1 MKRGEKR
8 GEREEERRGEV
19 KRKEKRREASP
30 ARFVHLDRG
39 ICVWFV
45 GLDWRRRCRQVSISG
60 MGRARAAPSF
70 SSSWYSY
77 ATASTNCCS
86 SQTPQLS
93 YISRSTCTLILY
105 QLLLYRFFLS
115 IFCIDRKTRLWIL
128 DIDLRYKIK
137 LQMFLSIRKYR
148 IDIEMCMYGIH

>member
-1 MKRGEKR
+1 MREVDVIAWSKEEVTRKEKEKRGAERRGKEMKRGEKR

-105 QLLLYRFFLS
+105 QLLLYRLFFVS
-115 IFCIDRKTRLWIL
+115 IEKHD
-128 DIDLRYKIK
+128 
-137 LQMFLSIRKYR
+137 S
-148 IDIEMCMYGIH
+148 EP